1 MQKVPPASSRKRSF
15 NHTVV
20 RSALSGTPL
29 VRPALVDRTVI
40 SRIRRRLFRRGHGFS
55 SLQFGAIAFVF
66 LVCLAVV
73 GNEVSNI
80 QNQRGRE
87 LNDAWSQAA
96 NLARSLGQHA
106 EDTVRNADI
115 SIFGA
120 AQRLEID
127 GTSPETLDKLRPIM
141 MARVAAFP
149 ALANFVITDETGRCL
164 MVSLPQIPEECS
176 LAGRADFEYHRT
188 HRDSGS
194 HLNQPVRS
202 MGAGT
207 WIIPVSRR
215 FNHPDGSFGGIV
227 MTGISIP
234 FFQSYYDKFDIG
246 PRGAILLATDT
257 DDPVLLVRRPFVE
270 ANIGRSLRNSSFF
283 REDTSKTRSGT
294 TEAVSPTDGVRRLV
308 SYWRIEPYP
317 LLVAVAFA
325 KDDALA
331 SWREDAWFYMLLTL
345 GLVAVIATLGTWL
358 AFNIRTRRQ
367 LEDSYRETA
376 AAFRLLAE
384 NSTDFIVRLSPTH
397 ERLYASPACR
407 ALLGYEPEELIGRS
421 AFDIVHP
428 DDRARW
434 QEHYGG
440 AAAAALD
447 DLSATY
453 RLIRKDGRPIWV
465 EASRRRLT
473 SDGGFVVS
481 ARDVTERHEA
491 EQQLAET
498 NRRLQDMADHD
509 ALTGLAN
516 RRHFD
521 AVLDAEF
528 RRAMRDGTTLS
539 LVMID
544 VDRFKAFN
552 DRYGHPAGDR
562 CLREVATALKD
573 IPGRA
578 GDLVARYGGEELAII
593 LPNTPLAGALTIAEQ
608 ARCAVR
614 AHSIAHKGN
623 AGNIV
628 TISLGVAAASRSGGL
643 ATPAALIEAADRAL
657 YAAKA
662 GGRDAVRGV
671 QSGTPALVMP

>member
-1 MQKVPPASSRKRSF
+1 M
-15 NHTVV
+15 
-20 RSALSGTPL
+20 
-29 VRPALVDRTVI
+29 VDRVVI
-40 SRIRRRLFRRGHGFS
+40 SRALRRLFRRGYGFS

-66 LVCLAVV
+66 LVCLCVV

-87 LNDAWSQAA
+87 LGEARSQAA
-96 NLARSLGQHA
+96 NLARSLGQQA

-127 GTSPETLDKLRPIM
+127 GTTPEMLDKLRPIM

-149 ALANFVITDETGRCL
+149 ALANFVITDETGHCL
-164 MVSLPQIPEECS
+164 MVSLPQIPEDCS

-188 HRDSGS
+188 HRENGPHLSHPVHSVGGS
-194 HLNQPVRS
+194 V
-202 MGAGT
+202 
-207 WIIPVSRR
+207 WIVPVSRR
-215 FNHPDGSFGGIV
+215 FNHPDGSFAGIV

-246 PRGAILLATDT
+246 PRGAILLATDG

-283 REDTSKTRSGT
+283 REETSKTRSGAVET
-294 TEAVSPTDGVRRLV
+294 VSPTDGVLRLV

-317 LLVAVAFA
+317 LLVAVALA

-331 SWREDAWFYMLLTL
+331 SWRADAGFHMLLTL
-345 GLVAVIATLGTWL
+345 GLVAVIATLGMWL
-358 AFNIRTRRQ
+358 ALNIRTRRQ

-384 NSTDFIVRLSPTH
+384 NSTDFIVRLGPNR
-397 ERLYASPACR
+397 ERLYVSPACR
-407 ALLGYEPEELIGRS
+407 TLLGYEPEELIGRNPL
-421 AFDIVHP
+421 DIVHP
-428 DDRARW
+428 DDRENWNQHFAS
-434 QEHYGG
+434 G
-440 AAAAALD
+440 AAGGD
-447 DLSATY
+447 DDSVSY
-453 RLIRKDGRPIWV
+453 RLIRKDGAHVWV
-465 EASRRRLT
+465 EASRRRLAA
-473 SDGGFVVS
+473 DGGFVVS
-481 ARDVTERHEA
+481 TRDVTQRKEA

-498 NRRLQDMADHD
+498 NRRLRDMADHD

-516 RRHFD
+516 RRQFD
-521 AVLDAEF
+521 MVLDAEF
-528 RRAMRDGTTLS
+528 RRAVRDGTTLS

-552 DRYGHPAGDR
+552 DRYGHPAGDQ
-562 CLREVATALKD
+562 CLRAIAAALKD

-578 GDLVARYGGEELAII
+578 GDLVARYGGEELAMI

-608 ARCAVR
+608 ARCTVR
-614 AHSIAHKGN
+614 ARAIEHQGN
-623 AGNIV
+623 TGNIV
-628 TISLGVAAASRSGGL
+628 TISLGVAAAIRGNGL
-643 ATPAALIEAADRAL
+643 ATPSALIEAADRAL

-662 GGRDAVRGV
+662 GGRDAVRC
-671 QSGTPALVMP
+671 TPAAEAELALADRNAHRRNSR